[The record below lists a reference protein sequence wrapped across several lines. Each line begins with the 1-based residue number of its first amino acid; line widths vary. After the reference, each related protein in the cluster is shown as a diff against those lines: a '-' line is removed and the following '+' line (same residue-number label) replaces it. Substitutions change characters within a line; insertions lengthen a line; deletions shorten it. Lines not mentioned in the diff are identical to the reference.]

1 MSEVPQ
7 NAVLRSLGVEAYRR
21 LSPHLASV
29 ELKLGTHLYRDGM
42 PVEWVYFPETSL
54 LSIVATSLDGQTV
67 ETSMVGNEGGAGLI
81 EASSSQVSGANCVV
95 QVDGRAQKAPASVWR
110 RLSVTDAE
118 FTLMTFK
125 LAELQLA
132 ESRQSGFCQAIH
144 PVGPRLARWV
154 AESTDRCGGR
164 NPLPMTQQFLA
175 AVLGVQRTTVSSFAS
190 DLQREGAIRYCR
202 GKLEITDR
210 PRLEAIACECRKL
223 TMSQRDRL
231 RLEPIASPAPARG
244 EQTPGALTR

>member
-1 MSEVPQ
+1 VSEVPQ
-7 NAVLRSLGVEAYRR
+7 NAVLRSLSREAYRR
-21 LSPHLASV
+21 LSPHLAPV
-29 ELKLGTHLYRDGM
+29 ELKLGTHLYRDGT

-54 LSIVATSLDGQTV
+54 LSIIATSVDGQTV

-81 EASSSQVSGANCVV
+81 EASSSQVSGANCIV
-95 QVDGRAQKAPASVWR
+95 QVDGRAQRAPASIWR

-144 PVGPRLARWV
+144 PVGQRLARWV

-164 NPLPMTQQFLA
+164 NPLPMTQQFSGGRPGCSTHHG
-175 AVLGVQRTTVSSFAS
+175 VLICLGSS
-190 DLQREGAIRYCR
+190 EG
-202 GKLEITDR
+202 GSNSLL
-210 PRLEAIACECRKL
+210 PRKAGDHRSAPLGG
-223 TMSQRDRL
+223 DRL
-231 RLEPIASPAPARG
+231 
-244 EQTPGALTR
+244 